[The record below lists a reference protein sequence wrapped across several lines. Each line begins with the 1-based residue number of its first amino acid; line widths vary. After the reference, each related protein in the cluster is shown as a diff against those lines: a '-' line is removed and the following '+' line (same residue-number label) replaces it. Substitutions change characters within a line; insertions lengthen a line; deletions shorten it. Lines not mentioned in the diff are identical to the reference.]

1 MFARMMWAAG
11 ILALLCG
18 VAEAQD
24 GLRSAALPEP
34 ALRSPAAD
42 ERDLFRVPQ
51 DFYNRGPDSDGSR
64 LFFPQPLPT
73 WGQSWPDMNSPVHG
87 FTGAQV
93 HRFRFTGSRCSG
105 AWVPGSQVHGCSGA
119 WVQGAWVTDRSV
131 PEATASPSV
140 TAPRTT
146 PGKPK
151 IFYVIPACYAGDR
164 PPALEWLPAGC
175 DISKMR
181 VVTPTPVLSSLL
193 QKGV

>member
-1 MFARMMWAAG
+1 MFARRMWAAG

-34 ALRSPAAD
+34 TLRSPVAD

-51 DFYNRGPDSDGSR
+51 DFYNRRPDSDGSR

-73 WGQSWPDMNSPVHG
+73 FVWGPYWPVTSVRG
-87 FTGAQV
+87 FASAQV
-93 HRFRFTGSRCSG
+93 QRFRFTGSQCSR
-105 AWVPGSQVHGCSGA
+105 AWVPGSQVNGCSGP
-119 WVQGAWVTDRSV
+119 GVTERSETA
-131 PEATASPSV
+131 PETTASPSV
-140 TAPRTT
+140 TSPRMA

-151 IFYVIPACYAGDR
+151 IFYVIPGCYAGDR

-181 VVTPTPVLSSLL
+181 VVTPTPVPSSLL
-193 QKGV
+193 RKGV

>member
-34 ALRSPAAD
+34 TLRSSVAD
-42 ERDLFRVPQ
+42 DRDLFRVPQ
-51 DFYNRGPDSDGSR
+51 DFYNRRPDSDGSR

-73 WGQSWPDMNSPVHG
+73 FVWGPYWPRSRPVHG

-93 HRFRFTGSRCSG
+93 HRFRFTGSWSSG
-105 AWVPGSQVHGCSGA
+105 ARVPGSQV
-119 WVQGAWVTDRSV
+119 QGYAGPSVTERSETA
-131 PEATASPSV
+131 PEATVSPSLPV
-140 TAPRTT
+140 LRMA

-151 IFYVIPACYAGDR
+151 IFYVIRGCYAGDR
-164 PPALEWLPAGC
+164 PPALEWLPRGC
-175 DISKMR
+175 DISKLR
-181 VVTPTPVLSSLL
+181 VVPPE
-193 QKGV
+193 